1 MEIEDICRKARAEG
15 LSYGQYVYV
24 HAAELA
30 GKRPVQRLRAGERSC
45 RHCGRTFLPSSNR
58 HSFCRTACRV
68 AWNQEKR
75 RRMMK
80 KEAAEI
86 EC

>member
-30 GKRPVQRLRAGERSC
+30 GKRPVQPHG
-45 RHCGRTFLPSSNR
+45 LPSGVESGE
-58 HSFCRTACRV
+58 A
-68 AWNQEKR
+68 QENDEKGGG
-75 RRMMK
+75 
-80 KEAAEI
+80 
-86 EC
+86 

>member
-1 MEIEDICRKARAEG
+1 MEIEDICRMARAEG
-15 LSYGQYVYV
+15 ISYGRYVSV

-30 GKRPVQRLRAGERSC
+30 GKRPVQRLRPGERRC
-45 RHCGRTFLPSSNR
+45 RLCGRAFLPVSSR
-58 HSFCRTACRV
+58 HSFCNTACRA

-80 KEAAEI
+80 KEETED

>member
-1 MEIEDICRKARAEG
+1 MEIEDICRMARTEG

-45 RHCGRTFLPSSNR
+45 RRCGRAFLPASSR

-68 AWNQEKR
+68 ALNQEKR

-80 KEAAEI
+80 EAAEL
-86 EC
+86 EG